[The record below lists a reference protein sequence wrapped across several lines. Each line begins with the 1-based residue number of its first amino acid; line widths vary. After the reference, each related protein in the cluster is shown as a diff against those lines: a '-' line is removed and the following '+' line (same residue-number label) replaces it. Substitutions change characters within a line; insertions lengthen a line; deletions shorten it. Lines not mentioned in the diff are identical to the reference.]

1 MYISLLR
8 LPFEF
13 RSVYYVCMYTYS
25 VTVEFVRCNLKVSSQ
40 GHVCNYSSANGISYE
55 VFAYEH
61 NVVRT
66 KFLLRILII
75 YSLIIAITLE
85 I

>member
-1 MYISLLR
+1 M
-8 LPFEF
+8 
-13 RSVYYVCMYTYS
+13 CTYS
-25 VTVEFVRCNLKVSSQ
+25 VTVEFIGCNLKVSSQ
-40 GHVCNYSSANGISYE
+40 GHVCNFSVANHIPYE

-66 KFLLRILII
+66 NFHLRILII
-75 YSLIIAITLE
+75 CLLFIAITPE